1 MVPLRKV
8 LFVFAHNLIV
18 CFSLFIVNF
27 LPYLAIYP
35 FLHKGEQGL
44 WHGVATAAVGAGH
57 RHGIYRCLPFDVEGL
72 EDVAAVIAFECFLSS

>member
-44 WHGVATAAVGAGH
+44 WHGVAAATLGARH
-57 RHGIYRCLPFDVEGL
+57 RLGIDRGLPFDVEGL
-72 EDVAAVIAFECFLSS
+72 ESVAAVVAFECFLSS